1 MFLFPIHVIN
11 FRIQGLTCSP
21 ISHCVIIHHY
31 IYLKPV
37 PSNLSFPY
45 RIIHKLLII
54 HFFIDNL
61 FLPNFIQACQTDRTV
76 CTKNNLLYFVIESLM
91 GFLSTSF
98 VFTQFQRGMFNS
110 FAFSNNVVLS
120 IYYYFVTLR
129 QVTKVFCSSFLHLKK
144 SIIIHHHPTCY
155 IVGFLHRCVYNL
167 QHIPVDGIY
176 FVCRQ
181 SQYLR
186 TLLHCNTCCINTCCI
201 NFYLCFLA
209 FFIAIVPLKKFRI
222 VTIISSSCH
231 IFTYP
236 CVTIQS
242 GTHTKDKKAHLT
254 ALLHIFW
261 ALKVSWISPNS
272 HGSTSTALIHI
283 S

>member
-1 MFLFPIHVIN
+1 MFVFPIHVIN

-37 PSNLSFPY
+37 PSNFPY
-45 RIIHKLLII
+45 RSIHKLLII
-54 HFFIDNL
+54 HFFINNL
-61 FLPNFIQACQTDRTV
+61 LLLKFIQACHTDRTV

-120 IYYYFVTLR
+120 IYYFVTLR

-186 TLLHCNTCCINTCCI
+186 KLLHCNTCCIE
-201 NFYLCFLA
+201 
-209 FFIAIVPLKKFRI
+209 
-222 VTIISSSCH
+222 
-231 IFTYP
+231 
-236 CVTIQS
+236 
-242 GTHTKDKKAHLT
+242 HLG
-254 ALLHIFW
+254 H
-261 ALKVSWISPNS
+261 
-272 HGSTSTALIHI
+272 
-283 S
+283 